1 MDQPTLAQSIM
12 TGLACRCP
20 RCRKG
25 RLFSGFL
32 NLRKECESCG
42 LDYSFADAG
51 DGPAIFVIL
60 ISGFIVVG
68 AALIVEV
75 VYQPPFWVHAL
86 LWGPLILIV
95 TLVPLRILKG
105 LLIVLQYHHAA
116 GAGPAGALAKMR
128 PLGGPPRRGILVP
141 IVFTLVVVAVLG
153 A

>member
-1 MDQPTLAQSIM
+1 MDRPTLAQSIM

-25 RLFSGFL
+25 DLFSGFL
-32 NLRKECESCG
+32 NLRKECEACG
-42 LDYSFADAG
+42 LDNSFADAG

-68 AALIVEV
+68 AALVVEV
-75 VYQPPFWVHAL
+75 VYQPPFWVHAM

-95 TLVPLRILKG
+95 TLLPLRIIKS

-116 GAGPAGALAKMR
+116 AEGRLER
-128 PLGGPPRRGILVP
+128 PSK
-141 IVFTLVVVAVLG
+141 
-153 A
+153 